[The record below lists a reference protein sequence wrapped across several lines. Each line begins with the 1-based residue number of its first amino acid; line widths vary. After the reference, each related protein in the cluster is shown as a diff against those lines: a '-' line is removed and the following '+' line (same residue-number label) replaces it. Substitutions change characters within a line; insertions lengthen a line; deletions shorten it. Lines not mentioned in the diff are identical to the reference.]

1 MAQANFLY
9 TLERLINEYM
19 CKEYLEHS
27 MTQNIMTIYVHFLY
41 ATWIA
46 LCIGKTQIQP
56 SSKPITL
63 NYRTTNQGAALLAI
77 SLHYHTKISLWLAL
91 LGSYSSGPCKYFK
104 YSTKKICN
112 APEANVPLSLNTKQS
127 IQALCLCTRFY

>member
-9 TLERLINEYM
+9 TLERLINEYI

-77 SLHYHTKISLWLAL
+77 SLHYHTKISLV
-91 LGSYSSGPCKYFK
+91 GSAWVLQFW
-104 YSTKKICN
+104 
-112 APEANVPLSLNTKQS
+112 PLQILQVWY
-127 IQALCLCTRFY
+127 QEDM